1 MATMVIDD
9 DAGGMPAW
17 NTQFMQ
23 GDEDDNDTPD
33 FEEEGLGALTGA
45 ANLSNLEEDD
55 LLAATQGQLKRV
67 RPDNVNYA
75 KRAKRVDVKKLKDS
89 IWDELEEVTI
99 KVKEVCSSLFSFYSM
114 LINHCVRSTATN

>member
-1 MATMVIDD
+1 MYTHPILTDD
-9 DAGGMPAW
+9 DAGGMPVW
-17 NTQFMQ
+17 DNQFMQ
-23 GDEDDNDTPD
+23 GDEDDNDMPD
-33 FEEEGLGALTGA
+33 FEEEGLGIPTTG
-45 ANLSNLEEDD
+45 NLSLSNEEDD

-99 KVKEVCSSLFSFYSM
+99 KVKEVSFFFWDE
-114 LINHCVRSTATN
+114 IASTPGD